1 MVLPFDPLR
10 RKWLDLGPTNP
21 GLIDEL
27 RPLLVVF
34 IAFDRDRKATA
45 LGSGI
50 ITAASKGV
58 TVALTARHVMAE
70 GAVSAQKPHLDRS
83 GGFFREFRAG
93 DHLSLHR
100 ERLKVCWMGQKNAA
114 FLDVLSTNFNDYADL
129 QGCFLAAR
137 TGEEAEFLVD
147 SGVSIDLR
155 PVQKGEVVYQLSCGD
170 ISLIETQ
177 VPIQKDGAGQVLKIK
192 NHVSLRVGTVTNVF
206 PQGRPLTKGPAFET
220 SIPSS
225 PGMSGGAVL
234 RIEDNRPSICGIISS
249 DFSVKKAH
257 VNFFSSGSTAAMMV
271 WPTLALKLITSETAQ
286 QTWFD
291 AMQRGVLPMPIG
303 GLEGFKLNESVDGT
317 IEMTVPADQFSGY

>member
-21 GLIDEL
+21 AIIDEL

-45 LGSGI
+45 LGSGV

-58 TVALTARHVMAE
+58 AVALTARHVMAE

-83 GGFFREFRAG
+83 GGLFRDFRI
-93 DHLSLHR
+93 DEHLSVHP
-100 ERLKVCWMGQKNAA
+100 EKLKVCWTGQKNAA
-114 FLDVLSTNFNDYADL
+114 FLDVLSTSFNDFADI
-129 QGCFLAAR
+129 QGCFLAAS
-137 TGEEAEFLVD
+137 TGKEAEFSLD
-147 SGVSIDLR
+147 KGVSVDLR
-155 PVQKGEVVYQLSCGD
+155 PVQKGEIVYQLSCGD
-170 ISLIETQ
+170 INLFETQ
-177 VPIQKDGAGQVLKIK
+177 APILKDGVGQVLKIK

-234 RIEDNRPSICGIISS
+234 RIEGNRPSICGIISS

-257 VNFFSSGSTAAMMV
+257 TNFFSSGLTAAMMV
-271 WPTLALKLITSETAQ
+271 WPTLALKLITSDTAQ

-291 AMQRGVLPMPIG
+291 AMRRGMLPMPIG
-303 GLEGFKLNESVDGT
+303 GLDGFEVKESIDGA
-317 IEMTVPADQFSGY
+317 IEMSVPANQFSDF